1 MTSSTGRLRV
11 VASTPITEDLIA
23 EIVRAEPR
31 IDFVRDQKLLPPQRF
46 PGDHSGDPTF
56 TRTAAEQSA
65 FDALVDSAEVLYGVP
80 DEKPAPAGA
89 HRRGQP
95 RPALGAHHAG
105 RRRRAGQGCRTH
117 RSRPGQGRRSA
128 PRPASMPSRWPN
140 MPSSG

>member
-65 FDALVDSAEVLYGVP
+65 FDALVDSDFDSDLDSDFDSLFDSDLLLSDVAPDVFADAGVV
-80 DEKPAPAGA
+80 E
-89 HRRGQP
+89 
-95 RPALGAHHAG
+95 LSLL
-105 RRRRAGQGCRTH
+105 RA
-117 RSRPGQGRRSA
+117 
-128 PRPASMPSRWPN
+128 
-140 MPSSG
+140 